1 VQLSQGSSV
10 PSRKEIQWSQLKVG
24 LLVLLALAVLIGL
37 IFLMSGSSGGLFAR
51 KIVLRSYF
59 ENASNLKDGAPV
71 TLEGVTIGN
80 VTRIRVVSRRNPRPV
95 EVVMRVGAEYLDGLH
110 VDSTTS
116 ITQAGVLGDSFVDID
131 SKDAK
136 GPPPGNNAEL
146 KASETPSLQDVIRTS
161 QGSIEDINSLTRKLE
176 TLIDTLNS
184 RRGTFGEFINNP
196 DLYKKLSALTDDL
209 HVITSSIAEGKG
221 TMGKLVEDD
230 TLYNHM
236 NSAVER
242 LDRITTDLDSGKGT
256 AGKFLRDDELYKNLN
271 SSVRNINELVAGI
284 NAGQGAFGKLS
295 KDPEFAKK
303 LDDTVARLDDLLTSV
318 DEGKGTLGQL
328 LVDKSLYQHA
338 DQTMEQTR
346 DLVKSIREN
355 PKKYLVIRLKLF

>member
-1 VQLSQGSSV
+1 V

-24 LLVLLALAVLIGL
+24 LLVLVALAVLIGL
-37 IFLMSGSSGGLFAR
+37 IFLMSGSTGGLFAR
-51 KIVLRSYF
+51 KLVLRSYF
-59 ENASNLKDGAPV
+59 ENASNLKEGAPV

-80 VTRIRVVSRRNPRPV
+80 VTRIRVVPQRNPKPV
-95 EVVMRVGAEYLDGLH
+95 EVVMRVGAEYLDSLH
-110 VDSTTS
+110 IDSTTS

-131 SKDAK
+131 SRDAK

-161 QGSIEDINSLTRKLE
+161 QGSIEDINALTHKVE
-176 TLIDTLNS
+176 TLMDTLNS
-184 RRGTFGEFINNP
+184 RRGTLGEIINNP
-196 DLYKKLSALTDDL
+196 DLYKKISALTEDL
-209 HVITSSIAEGKG
+209 HVIASSIAEGKG
-221 TMGKLVEDD
+221 TMGKLVKDD
-230 TLYNHM
+230 TLYNHL
-236 NSAVER
+236 NSTVEK
-242 LDRITTDLDSGKGT
+242 LDNIATGLDDGKGT
-256 AGKFLRDDELYKNLN
+256 AGKLLRDEDLYKNLN
-271 SSVRNINELVAGI
+271 SAVHNIDQLVGGI
-284 NAGQGAFGKLS
+284 NAGNGALGKLT

-303 LDDTVARLDDLLTSV
+303 LGDTVAHLDELLSSV

-346 DLVKSIREN
+346 DLVKAIREN